1 MILGCLQK
9 FHPVN
14 WKELDWT
21 SKAARSFLR
30 EAIDFGLGNQGLS
43 IPIRGPHGQYAP
55 FTVNHACSD
64 DEWEK
69 IIQDGRRDFILIA
82 HMFNKKA
89 LELEPDKSAEPA
101 QSLSPRETETLTL
114 LSLGYSRAQAANTM
128 GISEHTCALMRKV
141 HGTNWAQSTPFMQ
154 LQPPSVAVLSFFRPQ
169 RALVSQHDN
178 QFRLG
183 QITRCI
189 LRRR

>member
-1 MILGCLQK
+1 MGVGTYSELWIERYKSQGYINIDPVILGCLQK

-43 IPIRGPHGQYAP
+43 IPIRGPHGQYAL
-55 FTVNHACSD
+55 FTVNHTCSD

-69 IIQDGRRDFILIA
+69 IIQYARRDFILIA

-128 GISEHTCALMRKV
+128 GISEHTLRAYAESARYKLGAV
-141 HGTNWAQSTPFMQ
+141 NTIHA
-154 LQPPSVAVLSFFRPQ
+154 VAAAIS
-169 RALVSQHDN
+169 
-178 QFRLG
+178 LG
-183 QITRCI
+183 FIVF
-189 LRRR
+189 